1 MPPSPVKASF
11 ALAIAAGALL
21 VALAFVLSDPWAVV
35 GKIVN
40 ASPLHVALACL
51 FDFAS
56 IVFFAFAWV
65 AAAKAAGVEIGFIEG
80 FVASVL
86 SLMADKLVA
95 SASVSGELVRLAY
108 VRSKR
113 SAGYAEFLATIV
125 VHRFLY
131 NVAFI
136 FLLAIASID
145 IAARGA
151 LPRAVSIVT
160 AMAITST
167 LIASYVLMRPESLKG
182 VSRRLAN
189 YADRAVARLYSV
201 HSLNLGERVD
211 SFVEAVA
218 RSVGGAWRKRGY
230 MALATLLMLL
240 QWLAGALE
248 FSVLFIAIGYDVDFW
263 VVLLAFPLHCY
274 LTALPVGIP
283 AALGVTEVGTLL
295 ILSAFGVERSAAMA
309 VTILVRF
316 VEVWF
321 ELALGTV
328 VAAAVGVTL
337 LSARRLE
344 WVQNLLASSEVAP
357 SGSGN

>member
-1 MPPSPVKASF
+1 MAPSPVKASVL
-11 ALAIAAGALL
+11 LAIAVGAVL
-21 VALAFVLSDPWAVV
+21 VTLAFILSDPWAVV
-35 GKIVN
+35 IRIAN
-40 ASPLHVALACL
+40 ANPLYVALACL

-56 IVFFAFAWV
+56 IAFFAFAWV
-65 AAAKAAGVEIGFIEG
+65 AAAKAAGVEIGFIDG

-86 SLMADKLVA
+86 GLMADKLVA

-113 SAGYAEFLATIV
+113 NAGYAEFLATIV

-136 FLLAIASID
+136 LLLAAASID

-151 LPRAVSIVT
+151 LPQAVSIVT
-160 AMAITST
+160 AMAILST
-167 LIASYVLMRPESLKG
+167 LIASYVLVRPESLKG
-182 VSRRLAN
+182 VSRRLAR
-189 YADRAVARLYSV
+189 YADRLVARLYNV

-218 RSVGGAWRKRGY
+218 MSVRGAWGRKGY
-230 MALATLLMLL
+230 MILATVLMLF

-248 FSVLFIAIGYDVDFW
+248 LNVLFTAVGYDVDFW
-263 VVLLAFPLHCY
+263 VVLLSFPLHCY

-283 AALGVTEVGTLL
+283 AALGVTEVGTLV
-295 ILSAFGVERSAAMA
+295 ILSALGVERSAAMA

-321 ELALGTV
+321 ELALGAI
-328 VAAAVGVTL
+328 VAAAAGVTL
-337 LSARRLE
+337 LASRHE
-344 WVQNLLASSEVAP
+344 WTQNLLASPEVVHG
-357 SGSGN
+357 GSRN